1 MSLPGLVAEW
11 VTQRAS
17 PAEVYAAV
25 PVLIRGSFPLFADIL
40 ESEKLTSGMV
50 EDTVHHNADS
60 VFMAE
65 AHKTGKIFVGTKS
78 AVHETEIFCIVA
90 VGAGLKER
98 SDVDRGAI

>member
-50 EDTVHHNADS
+50 EDAVHHNADS

-65 AHKTGKIFVGTKS
+65 THKTGKIFVGTKS
-78 AVHETEIFCIVA
+78 TVHETEIFCIVA